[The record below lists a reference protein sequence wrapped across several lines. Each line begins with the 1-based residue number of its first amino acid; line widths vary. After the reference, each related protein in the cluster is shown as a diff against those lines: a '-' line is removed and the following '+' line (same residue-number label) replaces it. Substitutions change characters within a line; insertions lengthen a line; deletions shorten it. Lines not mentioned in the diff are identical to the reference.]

1 MKTRF
6 RSFLLA
12 GAFLT
17 CCSSVLVHG
26 QTSPRFESALRLTN
40 REIALSLSAPTGFA
54 YRIATATN
62 LPEWTTLVTLAA
74 TNSTLQHTDSAAPYL
89 SQRFYRA
96 EQMPNT
102 VLTGDHFATTNGE
115 VVVHVLNHASFLMTW
130 QGKTIYSDPVGAA
143 GPFGNFPKA
152 DLMLVTH
159 SHGDHFSASTLSS
172 IRAASAVIIAPQA
185 VYNDASMSALRSITG
200 VMTNGTATN
209 LLGLSI
215 QAVPAYNSNHPL
227 GTGNGYLLTLG
238 GKRFFISGDTGD
250 IPEIRALPN
259 IDVAFLCMNLPF
271 TMSITNAALSVRD
284 FRPKVVYPYHYR
296 NQDNSLSDL
305 VDFKRRVG
313 QDLGIEVRLRKW
325 Y

>member
-1 MKTRF
+1 
-6 RSFLLA
+6 
-12 GAFLT
+12 
-17 CCSSVLVHG
+17 
-26 QTSPRFESALRLTN
+26 
-40 REIALSLSAPTGFA
+40 
-54 YRIATATN
+54 TA
-62 LPEWTTLVTLAA
+62 LVTLAA

-89 SQRFYRA
+89 GRRFYRA
-96 EQMPNT
+96 EQVTNT
-102 VLTGDHFATTNGE
+102 VLTGDHFPTTNGE

-130 QGKTIYSDPVGAA
+130 QGKTIYSDAVSAA

-159 SHGDHFSASTLSS
+159 IHGDHFSASTLSS
-172 IRAASAVIIAPQA
+172 IRAANGIIIAPQA
-185 VYNDASMSALRSITG
+185 VYNDASMSALRGITG
-200 VMTNGTATN
+200 VMTNGASTN
-209 LLGLSI
+209 LLGLNI
-215 QAVPAYNSNHPL
+215 QAVPAYNPSYHPL
-227 GTGNGYLLTLG
+227 GTGNGYVLTLG

-259 IDVAFLCMNLPF
+259 IDVAFLCMNLPY
-271 TMSITNAALSVRD
+271 TMSITNAALSVRV

-296 NQDNSLSDL
+296 NSDNSLSDL